1 MSSSSQDDQ
10 NIEHQEK
17 RCDCCCIPGLESELK
32 KLESQVISVIT
43 KSDIE
48 FTGRLIR
55 VDSYILVLKDIDE
68 PTPTFIYIS
77 LCEIS
82 AFIFITPLNS

>member
-1 MSSSSQDDQ
+1 MSSSSQEDQ
-10 NIEHQEK
+10 NIEKQEK
-17 RCDCCCIPGLESELK
+17 QSDCCCSPGMERELK

-55 VDSYILVLKDIDE
+55 VDCDVLVLKDIDD

-77 LCEIS
+77 LREIS
-82 AFIFITPLNS
+82 VFIFIT

>member
-1 MSSSSQDDQ
+1 MSSSSQEDQ
-10 NIEHQEK
+10 NSEQPEK
-17 RCDCCCIPGLESELK
+17 RCDCCCSPGMERELK

-48 FTGRLIR
+48 FTGRLIK
-55 VDSYILVLKDIDE
+55 VDCDVLVLKDIDD

-77 LCEIS
+77 LREIS
-82 AFIFITPLNS
+82 VFLFIT